1 MQRFLT
7 ILQNYLNQIHMPNLR
22 WTDIVEILILA
33 FLIYHILLWIKNT
46 RAWSLLKGLLVIG
59 AFVAIAAVFN
69 MSTILWIVQHVTGL
83 AVTAIVILLQ
93 PELRSA
99 MEELGQTNFL
109 SSLFNVDYTR
119 TPEGRFSDKT
129 VNEIVR
135 ASLQM
140 SKVNTGALIVI
151 EQTTP
156 LQEYARTGI
165 DMDALVTSQLLI
177 NIFEKNTPLHD
188 GAVIVRKNRVIAAT
202 CYLPLSENRMDKN
215 LGTRHRAGVGISEV
229 TDSLT
234 IIVSEETGEISLAYR
249 GALTRNVTEEMLRE
263 RLVTLQNKEVQEA
276 RYARLLSHNWGLKL
290 ISLVFAACLWFFVTN
305 YQDPETVLTVNNVPV
320 KLLHTDSVT
329 QEGKVCIVLNDSDT
343 IPVVTVTAPRS
354 VVDSLGAE
362 NIVATADVADI
373 GADNTV
379 PIVLTTNKYSDSIT
393 SIVGSSKAVFLSIE
407 DQEQASFTIEAAVT
421 GNVADGYEIG
431 SISLEQNQVRVKGPA
446 SEVEKVKSAGVT
458 VDVSGAENSIS
469 TNAEIH
475 LYDED
480 GVDLDI
486 DKHLELNIDKVM
498 VNVEIL
504 SKKEVPVKI
513 AVSGT
518 PAEGFRLTGETT
530 VEPGRI
536 MVSGRRAALEKV
548 SEISIPS
555 AELNVTGRT
564 KTMTKTFII
573 ANYLPDGVQLA
584 EGELDTVKVTV
595 EIVAIGEE

>member
-1 MQRFLT
+1 MQDFSLEREKKR
-7 ILQNYLNQIHMPNLR
+7 IKMQIMR
-22 WTDIVEILILA
+22 
-33 FLIYHILLWIKNT
+33 
-46 RAWSLLKGLLVIG
+46 
-59 AFVAIAAVFN
+59 
-69 MSTILWIVQHVTGL
+69 
-83 AVTAIVILLQ
+83 
-93 PELRSA
+93 
-99 MEELGQTNFL
+99 
-109 SSLFNVDYTR
+109 
-119 TPEGRFSDKT
+119 
-129 VNEIVR
+129 
-135 ASLQM
+135 
-140 SKVNTGALIVI
+140 
-151 EQTTP
+151 
-156 LQEYARTGI
+156 
-165 DMDALVTSQLLI
+165 
-177 NIFEKNTPLHD
+177 IF
-188 GAVIVRKNRVIAAT
+188 
-202 CYLPLSENRMDKN
+202 
-215 LGTRHRAGVGISEV
+215 
-229 TDSLT
+229 
-234 IIVSEETGEISLAYR
+234 
-249 GALTRNVTEEMLRE
+249 
-263 RLVTLQNKEVQEA
+263 
-276 RYARLLSHNWGLKL
+276 HNWGLKL

-536 MVSGRRAALEKV
+536 TVSGRRAALEKV